1 MNNVLPDL
9 IDTDS
14 VKGLDDNSQLN
25 AFRPD
30 FSIQRCYRN
39 GLGYPVILVDRDN
52 IEYLIYPPNGAGSI
66 THELVIIETISF
78 SSNSVNINTN
88 SVLNVIEYSRKA
100 KVMYDSLEKIT
111 TRRMRQ
117 VQYHD
122 KTIIIIEYSLTA
134 DTFTRKRHAVYLG
147 ELDVTVCKQ
156 GYDYQVVHPY
166 SPIGQSLIIQ
176 NGHNE
181 NGFNYV
187 VLINDPEGVFGPR
200 YINIANRIF
209 RVKTTKD
216 RSTKPGVYIYT
227 KGGQVDLNDYSEKDL
242 VEEYTFAEA
251 DEKVPLFKTATLAK
265 DFGDAQLSRQ
275 EEIRSQETEV
285 KRKEA
290 EVRIKEAEL
299 KKMKAELEL
308 EKAMLDG
315 KLKTQEAQF
324 KKEQLEQQMRMKN
337 LEDELDR
344 AKMARERMQQEFKH
358 QADMNNINR
367 KDTHELLKII
377 PAIATAILG
386 VVTLIL
392 QIKAKA

>member
-25 AFRPD
+25 VFRSD
-30 FSIQRCYRN
+30 FSIQRCYKN

-88 SVLNVIEYSRKA
+88 SVLNAIEYSRKA
-100 KVMYDSLEKIT
+100 KVMYNSLEKIT
-111 TRRMRQ
+111 NRRTHQ

-122 KTIIIIEYSLTA
+122 KTIITIEYSLTA
-134 DTFTRKRHAVYLG
+134 DTFARKRHAVYLG

>member
-25 AFRPD
+25 VFRSD
-30 FSIQRCYRN
+30 FSIQRYYKN

-88 SVLNVIEYSRKA
+88 SVLNAIEYSRKA
-100 KVMYDSLEKIT
+100 KVMHNSLEKIN
-111 TRRMRQ
+111 TRRTHQ

-122 KTIIIIEYSLTA
+122 KTTITIEYSLTA
-134 DTFTRKRHAVYLG
+134 DTFTRKRYAVYLG
-147 ELDVTVCKQ
+147 ELDVTICKQ

-176 NGHNE
+176 NSHNE

-275 EEIRSQETEV
+275 EEIKSQETEV

-299 KKMKAELEL
+299 KKMKAEVEL